1 MDRHVPL
8 FGFCV
13 RRKRGCKFASEKFP
27 HRTRGDNDAAVC
39 VWLRLV
45 ALLQVTESMYV
56 LGSHLEVVEIVP
68 LHLSVDHSQLREWR

>member
-1 MDRHVPL
+1 MAGLVAVRMDRHVPL

-45 ALLQVTESMYV
+45 ALLQVTESYV
-56 LGSHLEVVEIVP
+56 CFRLTPGSSGDRPAP
-68 LHLSVDHSQLREWR
+68 LVR